1 MKAILLIWVA
11 TVSMASCGKNKPVE
25 TPPVPEDT
33 IRLKSTAT
41 FPIGCAVNPT
51 LLAGVL
57 SYRNVVTKEFNAV
70 TPENEAKLGIVHPQE
85 NQWNYAPMDAIMNVA
100 IANNIRV
107 HGHVLVWH
115 VFEETDWVKNFPGD
129 SAAWENM
136 LKTHIQTL
144 VTKYKGKIKS
154 WDVVNEAFN
163 DDGSLRLVNTAPA
176 GQFPNGSIWVRKLGN
191 DYIARAF
198 QYAHQ
203 ADPDALLF
211 YNDYDL
217 ETKPAKLA
225 AVISMVNDF
234 KARGIPIHGVGT
246 QSHMPLNANNNSIT
260 NSLTQ
265 LAATGLKVHI
275 SELDI
280 LVSNFVNTPSLQYT
294 EALQTQQAD
303 KYKFV
308 AQTYK
313 ASVPPAQ
320 RWGITT
326 WGVGDA
332 DSWIPSFFNLKD
344 WPLLFDRQ
352 YKRKKAYYS
361 FREGLKD

>member
-1 MKAILLIWVA
+1 
-11 TVSMASCGKNKPVE
+11 
-25 TPPVPEDT
+25 
-33 IRLKSTAT
+33 
-41 FPIGCAVNPT
+41 
-51 LLAGVL
+51 
-57 SYRNVVTKEFNAV
+57 
-70 TPENEAKLGIVHPQE
+70 
-85 NQWNYAPMDAIMNVA
+85 
-100 IANNIRV
+100 
-107 HGHVLVWH
+107 
-115 VFEETDWVKNFPGD
+115 
-129 SAAWENM
+129 
-136 LKTHIQTL
+136 
-144 VTKYKGKIKS
+144 
-154 WDVVNEAFN
+154 
-163 DDGSLRLVNTAPA
+163 
-176 GQFPNGSIWVRKLGN
+176 
-191 DYIARAF
+191 
-198 QYAHQ
+198 
-203 ADPDALLF
+203 LLF